1 MEQDV
6 RTMSV
11 RQLATLFDR
20 SDQTVRRWKDKGI
33 NGVRLQSGDEDGEE
47 ETRGGTLVF
56 TVDAVRAFVDKN
68 PNLLD
73 KAAPELE
80 LILYGR
86 KRGIFSR
93 RKTGRDLLDLTEQED
108 ETPDGAPVLD
118 APPVGR
124 SRAIVAD
131 DGDYML
137 RLLEKREEEIREE
150 ICLLNRELEQIEK
163 QKRQFLD

>member
-20 SDQTVRRWKDKGI
+20 SEQTVRRWKDKGI
-33 NGVRLQSGDEDGEE
+33 NGVRLQSGDEDGVEE
-47 ETRGGTLVF
+47 ARGGTLVF
-56 TVDAVRAFVDKN
+56 TVDAVRAFVDRN

-93 RKTGRDLLDLTEQED
+93 RKAGRDMPELTEQEE
-108 ETPDGAPVLD
+108 ETPDSDPALN
-118 APPVGR
+118 APPVSG

-137 RLLEKREEEIREE
+137 RLLEKREEEIRQE
-150 ICLLNRELEQIEK
+150 IRLLNRELEQIEK
-163 QKRQFLD
+163 EKRQFLD